1 MNQGI
6 KLDLNPQMVDILLQ
20 SASKQP
26 FELVSATIQ
35 EVMRQAN
42 DQGLQ
47 DPAPGPVAY
56 VEGEIRT
63 AWENISEH
71 MAPNT
76 VINPQAVVDALVRSL
91 AVGRQ
96 TPPPAHHPV

>member
-47 DPAPGPVAY
+47 NPAPGPVAY

-63 AWENISEH
+63 AFNAITIEEWVK
-71 MAPNT
+71 NT
-76 VINPQAVVDALVRSL
+76 REALIEMVCVRL
-91 AVGRQ
+91 AMGRE
-96 TPPPAHHPV
+96 TVPPAHHPV